1 MGSGGRRRTSAAGV
15 PAAAGVLAA
24 VRCFLFLTLAAAGA
38 GAWGADGAG
47 TAGAVGARAGAAAA
61 EAAPIRFGL
70 ASMPSTLDPRFATD
84 AASSRINRLLYA
96 RLATLDESLRP
107 APGLARWERAGPLRY
122 RFRLR
127 PGRAPFHDGSPV
139 TARDVKATLDFV
151 LDPAHGSPHR
161 GSLAAIEAV
170 TVLDDDTFELRLR
183 EPDLLLPGKLEM
195 GILPAAGLAAGREF
209 NVDPVGSGPFELVEW
224 KGQGRLGLRRR
235 SDGQRVEFVHVPDPN
250 TRVLKLVRG
259 EIDMAQGDLVPELT
273 GWLRERPRIEV
284 RTVRGTTFAYIGFNL
299 EDPVTGDPR
308 VRRAIAHAIDRE
320 SLIRY
325 VMESAARPASTL
337 LAPGHWAAHGGLA
350 PIRHDPERARA
361 LLAEAGYGV
370 GGAPSDGRRRVRIVY
385 KTSTNPL
392 RLRIAAAIQHQLGEA
407 GMDVEVR
414 SNDWGTF
421 YGDIKAG
428 RFQMY
433 SLSWVGIK
441 LPDIFRYVFHSEA
454 APPAGANRGRF
465 RDERSDRLIEAAER
479 AATLEEQARHYRA
492 LQARVHELLPY
503 VPLWYEDVVHAA
515 RRGIGG
521 FRLASDGS
529 YDGLAEVF
537 RRRPG

>member
-1 MGSGGRRRTSAAGV
+1 MGCGGRRRA
-15 PAAAGVLAA
+15 PAAVGLAA
-24 VRCFLFLTLAAAGA
+24 VRCFLLFLAFAAAE
-38 GAWGADGAG
+38 
-47 TAGAVGARAGAAAA
+47 AAAA
-61 EAAPIRFGL
+61 EGAAPIRFGL

-96 RLATLDESLRP
+96 RIATLDESLRP
-107 APGLARWERAGPLRY
+107 APGLAQWERTGPLRY

-183 EPDLLLPGKLEM
+183 EPDLLLPGKLEI
-195 GILPAAGLAAGREF
+195 GILPAADLRAGREF

-224 KGQGRLGLRRR
+224 RGQGRLGLRRR

-284 RTVRGTTFAYIGFNL
+284 RTVRGTTFAYLGFNL
-299 EDPVTGDPR
+299 EDPVTGDAR

-325 VMESAARPASTL
+325 VMESAARPATTL

-350 PIRHDPERARA
+350 PIRYDPERARA

-370 GGAPSDGRRRVRIVY
+370 GAGGADAGADGGGGSGRRVRIVY

-454 APPAGANRGRF
+454 VPPAGANRGRF

-515 RRGIGG
+515 RRNVGG
-521 FRLASDGS
+521 FRLAPDGS